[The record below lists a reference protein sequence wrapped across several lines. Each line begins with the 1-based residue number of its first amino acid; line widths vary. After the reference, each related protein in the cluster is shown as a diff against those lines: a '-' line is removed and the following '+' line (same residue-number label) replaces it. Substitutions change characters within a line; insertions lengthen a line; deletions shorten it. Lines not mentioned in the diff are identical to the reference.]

1 MTDET
6 RPEEFRNKTPK
17 DYSHIKGWG
26 IARDTENDPTYP
38 MKNRK
43 PEDNQGYT
51 WRRPPLQPMDIEV
64 LKSVERKNYPAVF
77 GNTLPPSGL
86 SGVIRRA
93 AFKKS
98 ESSFGRWVP
107 LILADRIN
115 MVEGIVDDLRTGTFP
130 NFFKERGWTA
140 EWKYNRQ
147 EFVIKSAVAFAV
159 GAGLLGAFL
168 WSSKE
173 KSKAKHLR

>member
-6 RPEEFRNKTPK
+6 RPEEFSDKSKK

-26 IARDTENDPTYP
+26 IARDSENDPTYP
-38 MKNRK
+38 MKNRL
-43 PEDNQGYT
+43 PEDNEGYN
-51 WRRPPLQPMDIEV
+51 WGRPPLQPMDIEV

-77 GNTLPPSGL
+77 GKTLPPSGL

-93 AFKKS
+93 AFRKS

-115 MVEGIVDDLRTGTFP
+115 MVEGIVDDLKHGVVP
-130 NFFKERGWTA
+130 NFFKERGWKA

-147 EFVIKSAVAFAV
+147 EFVIKSAVAVAV
-159 GAGLLGAFL
+159 GAGLLSALL
-168 WSSKE
+168 WSANK
-173 KSKAKHLR
+173 KPTNYH